1 MSGPTVDH
9 TALRFNQA
17 TIIALLALAFVVDW
31 RWLVA
36 AVGLVMLL
44 GAAWPRAAL
53 FKAIYARILRPA
65 GLLKPDWRPD
75 EPEPHL
81 FAQGVGGLFLAAAT
95 LSFALGASVVGWLLA
110 AVVAVLAAINLALG
124 FCLGCFFYYQL
135 ARLGVRA
142 ELPWWRRARGE
153 GAR

>member
-1 MSGPTVDH
+1 MLGSTVDH

-17 TIIALLALAFVVDW
+17 TIIALLALAFVLDW

-36 AVGLVMLL
+36 VIGLVMVI
-44 GAAWPRAAL
+44 GTVWPRAAL
-53 FKAIYARILRPA
+53 FKAIYARVLRPA
-65 GLLKPDWRPD
+65 GLLKPDVRPD

-95 LSFALGASVVGWLLA
+95 LGFALGAGVIGWLLA
-110 AVVAVLAAINLALG
+110 AVVAVLSAVNLVFG
-124 FCLGCFFYYQL
+124 FCLGCFFYYQM

-142 ELPWWRRARGE
+142 ELPWWRR
-153 GAR
+153 GAAS